1 MRQILNKESL
11 RLGTCYYPEHWDKSL
26 WKEDLQRM
34 LSAGIGV
41 IRIAEF
47 AWNKIEPAEG
57 EFTYDFYDEFLDLCE
72 EAGMQVIFCTPTATP
87 PAWLTE
93 KYPEVL
99 NAEIDGTLTH
109 HGARRHY
116 NYNSPVYREKSRI
129 ITEKSASHYAG
140 RSCIIGWQLDNEF
153 NCETSDFYSEA
164 DHRAFRAYVQKK
176 YGTLDALNSA
186 WGTEFWNQT
195 YNDWAQIHGPR
206 HTVHNTQNP
215 HMMLDYIR
223 FISDSCISFAAEQAQ
238 IIRKYAKKDDFVTTN
253 GMFGNLDN
261 HAFCRDVLDFYT
273 YDSYPNFAYTLD
285 GYRAEDFMKDRWWS
299 KNLTLVRSISPAF
312 GIMEQQSGAN
322 GWTTGMD
329 APSPRPGQMRLW
341 TMQSIA
347 HGADF
352 VSYFRWRTACF
363 GTEIYWH
370 GILDYS
376 GRDNERLQMVKDIRA
391 DLEKMQEI
399 AGATYDA
406 KVGVV
411 RDYDNVFDATIDIW
425 HRKFEQISDNA
436 LFTALQKSHTP
447 FDYVDLKDEG
457 FSTDVSGYKMLFYPH
472 PCIMDEARAAHLRS
486 YVEQGGCLILGC
498 RSGQKDL
505 NGRCV
510 MQDLPGLL
518 ADLSGADV
526 KEFTLIPPDEQDT
539 TVLTPNGVLQ
549 AKGFADR
556 LSDKGDGEIIGTYDD
571 TYFAGDGAITEH
583 KVGKGKVYYYAT
595 AFTEDAVSFFTER
608 EQVKT
613 PYGELLDLPADCE
626 LAVRKKDGASYV
638 FILNYAKESRPVTF
652 YKPVF
657 DMLGEKTVSGEVTL
671 PKYGVGI
678 YRVER

>member
-1 MRQILNKESL
+1 MRQILNEQSI

-26 WKEDLQRM
+26 WREDLTRM
-34 LSAGIGV
+34 LAAGIEV

-57 EFTYDFYDEFLDLCE
+57 EFTYTFYDEFLDMCE
-72 EAGMQVIFCTPTATP
+72 ETGMQVIFCTPTATP

-99 NAEIDGTLTH
+99 NAEIDGTLLR

-140 RSCIIGWQLDNEF
+140 RSCIIGWQLDNEL
-153 NCETSDFYSEA
+153 NCETSEFYSDA
-164 DHRAFRAYVQKK
+164 DHKAFRAYVQKK
-176 YGTLDALNSA
+176 YGTPDALNEA
-186 WGTEFWNQT
+186 WGTVFWNQT
-195 YNDWAQIHGPR
+195 YNDWSQVYGPR
-206 HTVHNTQNP
+206 HTVHDTQNP

-223 FISDSCISFAAEQAQ
+223 FISDSCISFASEQAE
-238 IIRKYAKKDDFVTTN
+238 IIRKYAKEGDFITTN

-261 HAFCRDVLDFYT
+261 HALNRKVLDFYT

-285 GYRAEDFMKDRWWS
+285 GYQETDFMKDRWWS
-299 KNLTLVRSISPAF
+299 KNLTLVRSISPSF

-322 GWTTGMD
+322 GWTTRMD

-352 VSYFRWRTACF
+352 VSYFRWRTATI

-376 GRDNERLQMVKDIRA
+376 GRDNERLEMVKGIYA
-391 DLEKMQEI
+391 DLQHMKEI
-399 AGATYDA
+399 AGAVYDA
-406 KVGVV
+406 KIGII
-411 RDYDNVFDATIDIW
+411 RDYDNVYDTSIDIW
-425 HRKFEQISDNA
+425 HGKIERISDNA

-447 FDYVDLKDEG
+447 FDYVDLNDEG
-457 FSTDVSGYKMLFYPH
+457 FSTDVSSYRLLFYPH
-472 PCIMDEARAAHLRS
+472 PCIMDQARAEHLKK
-486 YVEQGGCLILGC
+486 YVEQGGCLVLGC
-498 RSGQKDL
+498 RSAYKDM

-510 MQDLPGLL
+510 RENLPGLL

-526 KEFTLIPPDEQDT
+526 KEFTLLPPDEQDI
-539 TVLTPNGVLQ
+539 TVQTGEGSLP

-556 LSDKGDGEIIGTYDD
+556 LSAEGEGSILGTYAN
-571 TYFAGDGAITEH
+571 TYFAGDGAIVEH
-583 KVGKGKVYYYAT
+583 KVGEGKVYYYAT
-595 AFTEDAVSFFTER
+595 AFSEEAVGFFTER
-608 EQVKT
+608 ENVKD
-613 PYGELLDLPADCE
+613 PYGEILKLPADCE
-626 LAVRKKDGASYV
+626 LAVRKKGDTSYI
-638 FILNYAKESRPVTF
+638 FILNYAGEERRVTF
-652 YKPVF
+652 FKPVY
-657 DMLGEKTVSGEVTL
+657 DLLEEKTVAGELVL
-671 PKYGVGI
+671 PAYGVEI
-678 YRVER
+678 CRIV